1 MKVVLINP
9 NTGEKERIES
19 EAAWPPLGLLYLGSV
34 LQLEGHEVR
43 IIDNA
48 GERLPVDA
56 LSGRVKREKPDIVG
70 ISALTPTF
78 RQAIKI
84 AQAIK
89 EKNPDVKLIF
99 GNYHA
104 TFEYKRLLE
113 KYPIVDCVVLG
124 EGERTFP
131 ELIRAFE
138 KENGIKRIK
147 GIAFRG
153 KNRVIKT
160 PPREPDQDLDGLP
173 FPDRSLLEWEYHSEL
188 VGLLG
193 TAGKFT
199 TVLSSRGCP
208 YACRYCACSAF
219 SLRKV
224 RFRSPEN
231 VVAEMEQLYSQG
243 YEEVGFVDD
252 NLLLNRKRVE
262 KICELLR
269 DRKVK
274 LDLWAE
280 GRVDQA
286 SPETLEKL
294 SRAGCRTIYF
304 GIESASQKVLDYY
317 GKSITPEM
325 SRRAVANAKKAGI
338 ENVIG
343 SFIVGAPI
351 ETREDVRKT
360 FDFALSLREM
370 DFPQMNILNLT
381 PGMELWN
388 LAIREGQL
396 SEENY
401 WDTAVPAVKALP
413 SFLNEMELNEM
424 VNGFYQEFLKRLSY
438 LISQILKTFK
448 SEYRLKI
455 LLANLRSGRG
465 LKSIKQL
472 WGG

>member
-1 MKVVLINP
+1 MKIVLINP
-9 NTGEKERIES
+9 NTGERERIEN

-34 LQLEGHEVR
+34 LRVEGHEVK

-48 GERLPVDA
+48 REGSPIEG
-56 LSGRVKREKPDIVG
+56 LSDRVKREKPDIVG

-84 AQAIK
+84 AKATK
-89 EKNPDVKLIF
+89 EKNPEVKIIF
-99 GNYHA
+99 GNYHS
-104 TFEYKRLLE
+104 TFEYRRLLK
-113 KYPIVDCVVLG
+113 KYPIVDFVVLG
-124 EGERTFP
+124 EGERTLT
-131 ELIRAFE
+131 ELIRALE
-138 KENGIKRIK
+138 KKNETKQIK
-147 GIAFRG
+147 GIAFRK
-153 KNRVIKT
+153 KNRVVKN
-160 PPREPDQDLDGLP
+160 PPEEPIQDLDKLP
-173 FPDRSLLEWEYHSEL
+173 FPDRSLLEQDYHSEL

-193 TAGKFT
+193 TSGKFT
-199 TVLSSRGCP
+199 TLLSSRGCP

-219 SLRKV
+219 SFRKV
-224 RFRSPEN
+224 RFRSPKN

-252 NLLLNRKRVE
+252 NLLLDRKRVE

-269 DRKVK
+269 TRKVK
-274 LDLWAE
+274 LNLWAE

-286 SPETLEKL
+286 SVETLKKL
-294 SRAGCRTIYF
+294 SCAGCRTIYF

-317 GKSITPEM
+317 GKSITKEM
-325 SRRAVANAKKAGI
+325 SRKAVSNAKKAGI

-360 FDFALSLREM
+360 FDFALSLRGM
-370 DFPQMNILNLT
+370 DFPQMNLLNLS

-388 LAIREGQL
+388 RAVKEGQL
-396 SEENY
+396 DEEKY
-401 WDTAVPAVKALP
+401 WDAAVPAVSVLP
-413 SFLNEMELNEM
+413 SFLNEGELNEM
-424 VNGFYQEFLKRLSY
+424 VNGFYQEFIERPSY
-438 LISQILKTFK
+438 LISQVWKTLK

>member
-1 MKVVLINP
+1 MVLINS
-9 NTGEKERIES
+9 NTGEKERIEN

-34 LQLEGHEVR
+34 LQMDGHEVK

-48 GERLPVDA
+48 REGSPVERLAD
-56 LSGRVKREKPDIVG
+56 RVKSEKPDIVG

-84 AQAIK
+84 AKAVK
-89 EKNPDVKLIF
+89 EKNPEVRLIF
-99 GNYHA
+99 GNYQS

-113 KYPIVDCVVLG
+113 NYSIVDFVVLG
-124 EGERTFP
+124 EGERTLT
-131 ELIRAFE
+131 ELVRALE
-138 KENGIKRIK
+138 KENEIKRIK
-147 GIAFRG
+147 GIAFRK
-153 KNRVIKT
+153 KNRVIKN
-160 PPREPDQDLDGLP
+160 PPEEPIQDLDKLP
-173 FPDRSLLEWEYHSEL
+173 FPDRSLLEQEYHSEL

-193 TAGKFT
+193 TSGKFT
-199 TVLSSRGCP
+199 TLLSSRGCP

-219 SLRKV
+219 SLRRV
-224 RFRSPEN
+224 RFRSPKN
-231 VVAEMEQLYSQG
+231 VAAEMEQLYSQG

-262 KICELLR
+262 KICEILR
-269 DRKVK
+269 TRKVK
-274 LDLWAE
+274 LNLWAE

-286 SPETLEKL
+286 SEETLKKL

-304 GIESASQKVLDYY
+304 GIESASRKVLDYY
-317 GKSITPEM
+317 GKNITPEM
-325 SRRAVANAKKAGI
+325 SRKAVSNAKKAGI

-370 DFPQMNILNLT
+370 DFPQMNLLNLS

-388 LAIREGQL
+388 RAVKDGQL
-396 SEENY
+396 DEGKY
-401 WDTAVPAVKALP
+401 WDAAVPAVSVLP
-413 SFLNEMELNEM
+413 SLLNEGELNEM
-424 VNGFYQEFLKRLSY
+424 VNGFYQEFIERPSY
-438 LISQILKTFK
+438 LISQIWKTLK
-448 SEYRLKI
+448 SEYRMKI